1 MTGSRRARY
10 GEDEGVSDCERKRE
24 GCSFK
29 VEGKKRK
36 QIQVG
41 GVDKG
46 WCGVDNLATKT
57 LLVQVTRI

>member
-1 MTGSRRARY
+1 MKGSRGARY
-10 GEDEGVSDCERKRE
+10 GEDKRVYDYERKRE

-36 QIQVG
+36 QIEVS

-46 WCGVDNLATKT
+46 WCGVDNPATKT
-57 LLVQVTRI
+57 VQITRI